1 MLHILTIPATHKKTK
16 IIGFVQHGQKIDV
29 NECELEN
36 LCDYGCHNTVG
47 SYTCVE
53 QISYDGDDN
62 DSNQNANNANNAD
75 NVLELKEVKYPDRE
89 FDIIERESEVSICLN
104 GFYFNETI
112 GDCQGKIFYTLFE
125 KFYTINQ

>member
-1 MLHILTIPATHKKTK
+1 M
-16 IIGFVQHGQKIDV
+16 

-53 QISYDGDDN
+53 QISYEGADDDN
-62 DSNQNANNANNAD
+62 SNQKEDNAD
-75 NVLELKEVKYPDRE
+75 NAQIVENVLELKEVKYPDRE

-112 GDCQGKIFYTLFE
+112 GDCQGEF
-125 KFYTINQ
+125 